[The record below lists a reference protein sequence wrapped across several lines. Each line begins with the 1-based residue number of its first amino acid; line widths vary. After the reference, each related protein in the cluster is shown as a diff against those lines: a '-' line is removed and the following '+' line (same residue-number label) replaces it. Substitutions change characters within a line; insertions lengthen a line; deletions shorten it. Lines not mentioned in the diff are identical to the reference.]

1 MPKPLRALIVEDS
14 EADVILLVRHLKQAG
29 YELTYRHVE
38 TASELE
44 VALAAESWDI
54 VLSDFYLPTF
64 EAFEGLKRVR
74 EISPHTPFI
83 VVSGALSEERLVDVM
98 RAGANDLILKTN
110 LSRLDLVIER
120 ELSEAQFHRQH
131 ERTEESLQQSE
142 QRFEHLYNNT
152 PAMLYSADASGIL
165 IKVSDYWLARMGY
178 ERDEV
183 LGRPIIAF
191 MTAESA
197 DRMKNKIQPQFRRDG
212 AVNDVELQF
221 ETSAG
226 DVFDVSL
233 SAIAESDANGSVL
246 RSLVVL
252 LDITEQKINARKLDE
267 LVKELRCA
275 NTDLECFAY
284 VASHDLQE
292 PLRKLEQF
300 SEYLADD
307 CADSLSKDG
316 QYFLDVIR
324 RSSSRMSRLIRDLL
338 GYSRT
343 ANRDLRSQDIDLLEI
358 TEEILSDL
366 EIVVS
371 ESEAMIH
378 VDRLP
383 VINGDATAIT
393 HLMRNLIGNAIK
405 YRHPIRK
412 PEIRIE
418 TTNAR
423 DGDGTC
429 IAVVDNGIG
438 FDMKFKDRIFE
449 PFRRLHDKNT
459 YPGSGIGL
467 SVCNTICE
475 RHGWKLDAVSELDK
489 GSTFV
494 ISIPPSDFEI
504 QKVFRP

>member
-1 MPKPLRALIVEDS
+1 MAKSLRALIIEDA
-14 EADVILLVRHLKQAG
+14 EADVILLERHLKQAG
-29 YELTYRHVE
+29 YDLEYRHVE
-38 TASELE
+38 TMSELE
-44 VALAAESWDI
+44 DALAAEEWDI
-54 VLSDFYLPTF
+54 VLSDFYLPSF
-64 EAFEGLKRVR
+64 DAFDGLKRVQAT
-74 EISPHTPFI
+74 SPHLPFI
-83 VVSGALSEERLVDVM
+83 VVSGALSEEHLVDVM
-98 RAGANDLILKTN
+98 RAGANDIILKTN

-120 ELSEAQFHRQH
+120 ELSEARFHRQH
-131 ERTEESLQQSE
+131 QQTEESLLQSE
-142 QRFEHLYNNT
+142 QRFQYLYNNT
-152 PAMLYSADASGIL
+152 PAMLYSADACGAL

-183 LGRPIIAF
+183 LGQPIIAF
-191 MTAESA
+191 MTAASA
-197 DRMKNKIQPQFRRDG
+197 DQMKNKIQPQYRRDG
-212 AVNDVELQF
+212 AVKDIELQF
-221 ETSAG
+221 ETKSG

-233 SAIAESDANGSVL
+233 SAIAEKDASGAAL

-252 LDITEQKINARKLDE
+252 LDITEQKINARKLDD
-267 LVKELRCA
+267 LVEELRRA
-275 NTDLECFAY
+275 NTDLERFAY

-300 SEYLADD
+300 SGYLADD
-307 CADSLSKDG
+307 CAGSLSNDG

-338 GYSRT
+338 GYSKT
-343 ANRDLRSQDIDLLEI
+343 ANRDLRPRDINLLDV

-366 EIVVS
+366 EIMVS
-371 ESEAMIH
+371 ESEAVVH
-378 VDRLP
+378 VDPLP
-383 VINGDATAIT
+383 VINGDETAIT

-405 YRHPIRK
+405 YRHPSRK
-412 PEIRIE
+412 PEIRIS
-418 TTNAR
+418 TTSAR
-423 DGDGTC
+423 EDKGTR
-429 IAVVDNGIG
+429 IEIEDNGIG

-494 ISIPPSDFEI
+494 ISIPPVDIEMR
-504 QKVFRP
+504 KVFHS

>member
-1 MPKPLRALIVEDS
+1 MPKSLRALLVEDS
-14 EADVILLVRHLKQAG
+14 DADVILLVRHLKQAG
-29 YELTYRHVE
+29 YDLEYRHVE

-44 VALAAESWDI
+44 DALAAESWDV
-54 VLSDFYLPTF
+54 VLSDFYLPSF
-64 EAFEGLKRVR
+64 DAFDGLKRVR
-74 EISPHTPFI
+74 ERLPHLPFI

-120 ELSEAQFHRQH
+120 ELNEAQFHRQH
-131 ERTEESLQQSE
+131 EQTEESLQQSE

-197 DRMKNKIQPQFRRDG
+197 DRMKHEIQPQFRRNG
-212 AVNDVELQF
+212 AVKDVELQF
-221 ETSAG
+221 ETRAG

-233 SAIAESDANGSVL
+233 SAVAESDANGTVL

-252 LDITEQKINARKLDE
+252 LDITEQKINARKLDD
-267 LVKELRCA
+267 LVEELRRA
-275 NTDLECFAY
+275 NTDLKRFAY

-300 SEYLADD
+300 SRYLADD
-307 CADSLSKDG
+307 CANALSKDG

-343 ANRDLRSQDIDLLEI
+343 ANRDLRPQDINLLDV

-366 EIVVS
+366 EMMVS
-371 ESEAMIH
+371 ESEAVIH

-405 YRHPIRK
+405 YRHPARK
-412 PEIRIE
+412 PEIRISTKTVPE
-418 TTNAR
+418 
-423 DGDGTC
+423 GKGTS
-429 IAVVDNGIG
+429 IAVIDNGIG

-475 RHGWKLDAVSELDK
+475 RHGWKLDAFSELDR

-494 ISIPPSDFEI
+494 ISIPSADIEMHEI
-504 QKVFRP
+504 FRS